1 MKVQVKISD
10 KIKEPYAVIYANA
23 ITDEIQKIIYS
34 LNDNISII
42 PVNDDD
48 RIIFLQPEEI
58 CMARVENTELIIYC
72 KNKTYKSK
80 KRLYEIGEQ
89 LGSGFIQISKSAF
102 VNIKM
107 IECVEPFFNGVMN
120 LKLKNG
126 CSEYISRKYLPQFKK
141 YLGI

>member
-1 MKVQVKISD
+1 MKVQVKVSD
-10 KIKEPYAVIYANA
+10 EIKEPYVVIYTNS
-23 ITDEIQKIIYS
+23 ITDEVQKIICNLS
-34 LNDNISII
+34 DNINII
-42 PVNDDD
+42 PVNDED

-58 CMARVENTELIIYC
+58 YMARVEKGELIIYC

-80 KRLYEIGEQ
+80 RRLYEIGEQ

-107 IECVEPFFNGVMN
+107 IECVEPFFNGMMN

-126 CSEYISRKYLPQFKK
+126 CSEYISRKYLPEFKK